1 MSDAD
6 SASPSPRR
14 GRNASSDGSVRAAR
28 AAARARSSRSAS
40 SSSASSGDVASTSR
54 CSGESSVLRRWLTGP
69 SASATDWPV
78 GALDQRRELDELE
91 VARDGMGDVEVGV
104 EAQLAEAL
112 ADPRDVL
119 EQLVAQRLERRVQRL
134 LGPEE
139 LLLEH
144 LPLGTERR
152 PRLLG
157 ERRRRLRDAGRGER
171 RVGEHEA
178 ARGARHRDVQQPPH
192 RGDVG
197 GAVVGAERLLEQR
210 VGHRLARAQARA
222 RHPRGGQAEHEDPVE
237 ARARRSRRAP

>member
-6 SASPSPRR
+6 SARPSPRR

-54 CSGESSVLRRWLTGP
+54 CSGESSVLEALVDRPQR
-69 SASATDWPV
+69 V
-78 GALDQRRELDELE
+78 GHRLALRTLDERRELDELE
-91 VARDGMGDVEVGV
+91 VARDRVGDVEVGV

-134 LGPEE
+134 LGTEQ

-144 LPLGTERR
+144 LPLGAERG

-157 ERRRRLRDAGRGER
+157 ERRRRLRDAARGQR
-171 RVGEHEA
+171 RVGQHEA

-192 RGDVG
+192 RRHVG
-197 GAVVGAERLLEQR
+197 GAVVGPERLLQQR

-222 RHPRGGQAEHEDPVE
+222 GHPRRGQAEHEDPVQV
-237 ARARRSRRAP
+237 APGASRRAP